1 MSNVSIQSLLLR
13 GASFSFIVKITGAAV
28 TFGLQIVLARVL
40 GYSEYGLYTFIL
52 GWVTVFALFCRLGFD
67 GSLVRYVPDYRVH
80 EQWALLKG
88 ILVKSSQY
96 MFSASVVVILSAV
109 IVLFVIRPSIPSE
122 HFSNYLIGLPLI
134 LFFVFLTSGQSVLR
148 GLKHVVLGE
157 LPYAIIRPLLLC
169 VGVLFIHYYLG
180 SFIATVFNALI
191 LHLSTAFFSC
201 CLLFVFF
208 LRKIPKEIIGCSHEN
223 RGKEW
228 LLASFPFLWV
238 DGMQIIINQSD
249 VLLIGLLLGTE
260 QTGIYNAA
268 SKIAGLALFGITAA
282 NMIAAPLIAENYAK
296 GDLHKLQE
304 VVTSSA
310 RLIFAS
316 TVAISLFL
324 IITGNYLL
332 EIFGAEFKTAYAP
345 MIILVFGQIINA
357 LTGSVGYLMTMTG
370 HQRQAA
376 IILSIGALLNIIL
389 NYILIPRFGLYGAA
403 IATAVTTALWNITMF
418 FFVKKKLNISSSI
431 IGNLWRS

>member
-1 MSNVSIQSLLLR
+1 MSIQSLLLR

-28 TFGLQIVLARVL
+28 AFGLQIVLARVL
-40 GYSEYGLYTFIL
+40 GYAEYGLYTFIL
-52 GWVTVFALFCRLGFD
+52 GWVTILALFCRLGFD

-88 ILVKSSQY
+88 ILAKSSQY
-96 MFSASVVVILSAV
+96 MFSASTVVIFLTV
-109 IVLFVIRPSIPSE
+109 IVLFFIRSSIPSE
-122 HFSNYLIGLPLI
+122 HFSNYLIGLPLV

-157 LPYAIIRPLLLC
+157 LPNAVIRPLLLC
-169 VGVLFIHYYLG
+169 VCVLFIHYFPVG
-180 SFIATVFNALI
+180 FIVTVFNVLT
-191 LHLSTAFFSC
+191 LHLSTALFAC
-201 CLLFVFF
+201 CLLFVFSF
-208 LRKIPKEIIGCSHEN
+208 KKIPREVFGCSHEN

-249 VLLIGLLLGTE
+249 ILLIGLFLGTE

-324 IITGNYLL
+324 IFTGNYFLNF
-332 EIFGAEFKTAYAP
+332 FGMEFKTAYVP